1 MKRPVNKNAG
11 IKPSSYKELV
21 TYDQALNLLK
31 EGEVVAL
38 PTETVYGLA
47 GRIDSQKTLEK
58 IFQVKNRPFFDPRII
73 HCYDISQARQ
83 YVKEVPSLAEKLW
96 DQFSPGPLTLVL
108 NKNSRV
114 SPLITA
120 HQDTVALRIPRHPLM
135 RKILKNLKI
144 PLAAPSANMFGH
156 VSPTRAAHVLTAFK
170 GKVPVV
176 DGGICEEG
184 LESTI
189 AQLLGKQLII
199 LRKGSLSKE
208 EIQNFLIEN
217 DISCTISFKNNK
229 FIPGGQKSHY
239 APSVPLYI
247 VENFSDETTDR
258 VLRKKFP
265 SHSIKYLPLNSK
277 PALAARSLYHDL
289 RELSQDKKTIIC
301 VQKTPEKKGGLWDAI
316 WDRLEKASTGI
327 LSEVHSI

>member
-1 MKRPVNKNAG
+1 MKKSVDENVR
-11 IKPSSYKELV
+11 IKTSLFKKPV
-21 TYDQALNLLK
+21 TYDQALSLLK
-31 EGEVVAL
+31 DGEVVAL

-47 GRIDSQKTLEK
+47 GCIDSQKALEK
-58 IFQVKNRPFFDPRII
+58 IFHIKKRPFFDPLIV
-73 HCYDISQARQ
+73 HCYDISQVRR
-83 YVKEVPSLAEKLW
+83 YVEGIPPLAEKLW
-96 DQFSPGPLTLVL
+96 RKFSPGPLTLVL
-108 NKNSRV
+108 KKNSRI

-135 RKILKNLKI
+135 RQILRNLEM
-144 PLAAPSANMFGH
+144 PLAAPSANMFGS
-156 VSPTRAAHVLTAFK
+156 VSPTRANHVLASFQ

-176 DGGICEEG
+176 DGGVCEEG

-189 AQLLGKQLII
+189 AQPLDEQLII

-208 EIQNFLIEN
+208 EIQNFLTVDN
-217 DISCTISFKNNK
+217 ISCTVSFKNNR

-247 VENFSDETTDR
+247 VENFSGETTER

-265 SHSIKYLPLNSK
+265 DHSVKYLHLNSK

-289 RELSQDKKTIIC
+289 RELSRDKKTVIC

-327 LSEVHSI
+327 LSEAHSL